1 MNRRQV
7 HVVFAF
13 IDREDTREAGTDQ
26 RAYPIQRD
34 LKNFL
39 RPLRRVKGV
48 RDLPDRQQFAESDVR
63 RLGRGRHAFGVRARR
78 HRRLPLA
85 SYRIH
90 FFLGT
95 VSVRTS
101 TRWISTSGGVS
112 RTFATVSA
120 TSSGLS
126 FYFGC
131 RHLAYVNSSLYS
143 NAELLKIE
151 AGHHPEIGTHVQLM
165 AAASQG
171 IRSALESNANRAN
184 RLGHMQFRFLIAG
197 AVLYIGWHVLE
208 MWLRTRA

>member
-1 MNRRQV
+1 MLERPHFSHFVTSPRRQLIHRTALV
-7 HVVFAF
+7 SQIPHGRVSNRAMLFVAMSEMF
-13 IDREDTREAGTDQ
+13 REVSRQLGVAQDKYTYFLLAAAGT
-26 RAYPIQRD
+26 AI
-34 LKNFL
+34 
-39 RPLRRVKGV
+39 G
-48 RDLPDRQQFAESDVR
+48 FAVNQTHDAVMSR
-63 RLGRGRHAFGVRARR
+63 SQI
-78 HRRLPLA
+78 PLA
-85 SYRIH
+85 GAV
-90 FFLGT
+90 LC
-95 VSVRTS
+95 
-101 TRWISTSGGVS
+101 W
-112 RTFATVSA
+112 
-120 TSSGLS
+120 GLS